1 MTLGVLYLFERL
13 SDRLASERLKAD
25 FYIFLTIAPRHRIRP
40 YRPWKHYALPGAR
53 YEARLQF
60 RKFNDP

>member
-13 SDRLASERLKAD
+13 SDRLASERLRAD

-40 YRPWKHYALPGAR
+40 YRHYALPGAR